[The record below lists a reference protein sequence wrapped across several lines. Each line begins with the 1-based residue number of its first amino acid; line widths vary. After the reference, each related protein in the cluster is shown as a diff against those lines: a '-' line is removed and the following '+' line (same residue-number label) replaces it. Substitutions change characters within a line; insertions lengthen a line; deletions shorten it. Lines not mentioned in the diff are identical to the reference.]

1 MRDSGILEVDS
12 GWVNYVILFIVLAI
26 VGILTVLGI
35 VALLFAVRPA
45 FLFKEK
51 FPKNNYGERK
61 RTLESEKMLPIEPEE

>member
-1 MRDSGILEVDS
+1 MEEPGRVD
-12 GWVNYVILFIVLAI
+12 YVIRFIVLAI

-51 FPKNNYGERK
+51 VQKNKYGERK
-61 RTLESEKMLPIEPEE
+61 RTLESDKMLPINPEE